1 MRYVHLSIFALGF
14 LLVGCAEKAA
24 TKDSSLPNTIKT
36 VLAIPDTVVYDS
48 LLYFDKET
56 SLWALDGQLY
66 SGYAVSFYRGDI
78 LKEKTGF
85 LNGRKQNKA
94 RQWFPD
100 GHLKRESTYLKGRLH
115 GEKKTWS
122 SDSAH
127 FLISKLN
134 YQSGKPQ
141 GEQRIWYATGELYKV
156 LNLNQGKEEGIQQAY
171 RKNGELF
178 ANYEAKAGRI
188 FGLKKAALCYGLEDE
203 NINYEN

>member
-1 MRYVHLSIFALGF
+1 MRYIHLSVLALS
-14 LLVGCAEKAA
+14 LLLIGCAEKAA
-24 TKDSSLPNTIKT
+24 TKDLSTPSTIDT
-36 VLAIPDTVVYDS
+36 VLGVPDTIVHDS
-48 LLYFDKET
+48 LLHYDKET
-56 SLWALDGQLY
+56 SLWTLGDQLY
-66 SGYAVSFYRGDI
+66 SGYTVSFYQDNI
-78 LKEKTGF
+78 LKGKTGF

-100 GHLKRESTYLKGRLH
+100 GHLKRASTYFKGRLH

-134 YQSGKPQ
+134 YQFGKPQ
-141 GEQRIWYATGELYKV
+141 GEQKIWYATGELYKV
-156 LNLNQGKEEGIQQAY
+156 LNLNKGKEEGIQQAY
-171 RKNGELF
+171 RKNGELY

-188 FGLKKAALCYGLEDE
+188 FGMKKAALCYGLEDE